1 MEKLMSRMLLSCKE
15 ATYLVEKEM
24 ESSLTFMEKFRL
36 SIHLKLCKVCS
47 AYQHQS
53 KTINKAVEKW
63 TKNSVLTRKLSPKVK
78 SKILK
83 EIN

>member
-1 MEKLMSRMLLSCKE
+1 MSRMLLSCKE

-78 SKILK
+78 SKIIK

>member
-63 TKNSVLTRKLSPKVK
+63 TKNSILTRKLSPKVK

>member
-78 SKILK
+78 SKIIK